1 MIAPALFSACILA
14 CFCVHGNER
23 WQESNQPQNE
33 VKENIKEFPATTIH
47 PVFHCPDMSPSPTVP
62 TSVELVKAADIKVI
76 AALGDS
82 LTTAIAANGSTILS
96 VPVEY
101 RHVSWSIGGYGTY
114 QDVITLANI
123 FKLFNPE
130 LLGPAPLWTL
140 HGYPTSINK
149 TGFNFAVTGHNTL
162 NVSDQTRHMI
172 DTFRSYP
179 GLNYKE
185 DWKLVTVLI
194 GMNDIC
200 DYCKNKTLFSAD
212 NFIYYMTEMLDT
224 MMNEVPR
231 MIVNIVQILPME
243 ALREVQRPSIGCELQ
258 KRFCSCLVLP
268 EDNSTDLKELIEL
281 NFEFQWRLEKLLES
295 DRFFKE
301 DFAVVLQ
308 PYLQNIQPPRLP
320 DGKIDLSFFTADC
333 FHFRV
338 KGHEELAKGLW
349 NNMFQPEGHKE
360 LVNTFSNPIKLIC
373 PPKDHPYIY
382 TRPRAVSRGPPL
394 TLHMPMVI
402 LLLLLTM
409 SAIY

>member
-1 MIAPALFSACILA
+1 
-14 CFCVHGNER
+14 
-23 WQESNQPQNE
+23 
-33 VKENIKEFPATTIH
+33 
-47 PVFHCPDMSPSPTVP
+47 
-62 TSVELVKAADIKVI
+62 
-76 AALGDS
+76 
-82 LTTAIAANGSTILS
+82 
-96 VPVEY
+96 
-101 RHVSWSIGGYGTY
+101 
-114 QDVITLANI
+114 
-123 FKLFNPE
+123 
-130 LLGPAPLWTL
+130 
-140 HGYPTSINK
+140 
-149 TGFNFAVTGHNTL
+149 
-162 NVSDQTRHMI
+162 
-172 DTFRSYP
+172 
-179 GLNYKE
+179 
-185 DWKLVTVLI
+185 
-194 GMNDIC
+194 MNDIC

-231 MIVNIVQILPME
+231 MIVNMVQILPME

-281 NFEFQWRLEKLLES
+281 NFEFQRRLEKLLES

-308 PYLQNIQPPRLP
+308 PYLQNAQPPRLP

-349 NNMFQPEGHKE
+349 NNMFQPEGQKE
-360 LVNTFSNPIKLIC
+360 LVSTFSNPVKLIC
-373 PPKDHPYIY
+373 PNKDHPYIY
-382 TRPRAVSRGPPL
+382 TRPRAVSVGPPL

-402 LLLLLTM
+402 SLLLLTM

>member
-1 MIAPALFSACILA
+1 MIATVLFSACILA

-33 VKENIKEFPATTIH
+33 VKENLKEFPATTIH

-130 LLGPAPLWTL
+130 LLGPAPRWTL
-140 HGYPTSINK
+140 HGFPTSINE
-149 TGFNFAVTGHNTL
+149 TGFNFAVTGHNSL

-243 ALREVQRPSIGCELQ
+243 TLREVQRPSIGCELQ

-308 PYLQNIQPPRLP
+308 PYLQNAQPPRLP
-320 DGKIDLSFFTADC
+320 DGQIDLSFFTADC

-349 NNMFQPEGHKE
+349 NNMFQPEGQKE
-360 LVNTFSNPIKLIC
+360 LVYTFSNPVKLIC

-382 TRPRAVSRGPPL
+382 TRPRAVSAGPPL

-402 LLLLLTM
+402 SLLLLTM